1 MSDEKVRVNWTL
13 DQLNEILVLL
23 DEIDPLTT
31 GNDRKLTAIR
41 ETTWEVI
48 RDIKKRVYGKDYR
61 DLGGRG

>member
-41 ETTWEVI
+41 ETIWKVI